1 MVEPAQQPAQQ
12 AQKLTPR
19 ERSSI
24 VATVIIGVALA
35 FTAWFSYHKQWL
47 LVMAFSVGGL
57 GGFVHDIAQSRGKLL
72 FFERHSDGLY
82 LGTIAGVFLGAV
94 AGILVI
100 RGYLTGD
107 TTTTNATFVNMS
119 YEAFLAGL
127 ALKGVA
133 EAAGTGVTR

>member
-1 MVEPAQQPAQQ
+1 MADGQ
-12 AQKLTPR
+12 QKLIPDWV
-19 ERSSI
+19 SI
-24 VATVIIGVALA
+24 AATVAIGVAFA
-35 FTAWFSYHKQWL
+35 IAAWFSYQKQSL
-47 LVMAFSVGGL
+47 FILAFSVGGL
-57 GGFVHDIAQSRGKLL
+57 GGLVHDIAQSRGKLL
-72 FFERHSDGLY
+72 FFERHKDGLY

-107 TTTTNATFVNMS
+107 TPTTSATFVDMS

-133 EAAGTGVTR
+133 EAAGTGETKK